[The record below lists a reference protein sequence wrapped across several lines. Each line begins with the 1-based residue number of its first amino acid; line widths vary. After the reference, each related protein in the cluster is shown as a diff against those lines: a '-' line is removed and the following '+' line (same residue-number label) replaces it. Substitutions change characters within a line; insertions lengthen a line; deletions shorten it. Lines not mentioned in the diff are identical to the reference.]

1 MNGETQSKNFRD
13 ALSGANQEIAVL
25 KRQLEASIGK
35 SKWVGV
41 RNTLEGLCWV
51 PVLGGK
57 PDGSENIKIPGKE
70 ARPIPGLTWEWLLNA
85 KNPSVTSGHLVRDDS
100 ILGTFGMSDACED
113 FNEKRYPNAVL
124 DADIEGWFSLNLQKF
139 EDRIG
144 LITSVSVVNRIIE
157 LANSREKK
165 PYKHLELVK
174 KLYMELANP
183 LPPHFDSIEVYDDV
197 IAIGNMLNV
206 AWGPKLK
213 TMRGDVSTAKR
224 IVKAEMDSRRAEISQ
239 GFNAEE

>member
-1 MNGETQSKNFRD
+1 MNEQTQSKNYKD
-13 ALSGANQEIAVL
+13 ALSGALQEITVL
-25 KRQLEASIGK
+25 KRQLEASQGK
-35 SKWVGV
+35 GKWVGV

-57 PDGSENIKIPGKE
+57 ADGSENIKIPGKE

-85 KNPSVTSGHLVRDDS
+85 KNPSVSSGHLVRDDS
-100 ILGTFGMSDACED
+100 ILGIFGMTDACED

-124 DADIEGWFSLNLQKF
+124 DADIEGWFSLSLAKF
-139 EDRIG
+139 ETRIG
-144 LITSVSVVNRIIE
+144 LITNISVVNRIIE
-157 LANSREKK
+157 LGNSREKK
-165 PYKHLELVK
+165 PFKHLEAVK

-183 LPPHFDSIEVYDDV
+183 LPPHFDEIDDYDDV

-213 TMRGDVSTAKR
+213 TLRGDVAAAKR
-224 IVKAEMDSRRAEISQ
+224 IVKAEMDARRAEISQ
-239 GFNAEE
+239 GFDSGD

>member
-1 MNGETQSKNFRD
+1 MNEQDKSKNLQE
-13 ALSGANQEIAVL
+13 ALSESLQEITVL
-25 KRQLEASIGK
+25 KRQLETSQGK
-35 SKWVGV
+35 GKWVGV

-57 PDGSENIKIPGKE
+57 ADGTENIKIPGRT
-70 ARPIPGLTWEWLLNA
+70 ARPVPAITWEWLLNA
-85 KNPSVTSGHLVRDDS
+85 NNQIVSSGHLVRDDS
-100 ILGTFGMSDACED
+100 ILGTYNMSDSCED

-124 DADIEGWFSLNLQKF
+124 DADIEGWFSLSLAKF
-139 EDRIG
+139 EARIN
-144 LITSVSVVNRIIE
+144 LITNVSIVNRIIE
-157 LANSREKK
+157 IGNVQEKK

-183 LPPHFDSIEVYDDV
+183 LPPHFDEIEVYDDV

-213 TMRGDVSTAKR
+213 TMRGDVATAKR
-224 IVKAEMDSRRAEISQ
+224 IVKAEMDARRAEISQ
-239 GFNAEE
+239 GFNSTE